1 MRVILLTMIVLPMA
15 AWAGELSNP
24 FFAMDTA
31 FMYGRDPKMPLEEK
45 LDDLKSLGYAGFNW
59 TNLPVPENVYK
70 AADERGL
77 KVFTTYVGMPLSKD
91 KLAVPGN
98 LEASC
103 EALGKHG
110 TMIWIHIGCEKGVKK
125 SDEAGDEI
133 AVPALQG
140 AADIA
145 AKHNVKLA
153 LYPHAGCWVESIDD
167 CIRLSKKVNRPNFG
181 LSFNLCHVLKVSGD
195 AKVLD
200 LLTAA
205 QPHLFVLQISGAD
218 SGSQA
223 AGWDKL
229 IQPVGRGTYDLQPLI
244 KLAVKNGFTGPIGFQ
259 GYGIKG
265 ERKAILTETMEGWKK
280 LKAAQ

>member
-1 MRVILLTMIVLPMA
+1 VMAILLQVA
-15 AWAGELSNP
+15 AWGSDLSNP

-31 FMYGRDPKMPLEEK
+31 FMYGRDPKVSLEEK

-59 TNLPVPENVYK
+59 TNLPVPENVFK

-77 KVFTTYVGMPLSKD
+77 KVFTTYVGFPLSKD
-91 KLAVPGN
+91 KLAVPAN

-103 EALGKHG
+103 EALGRHG
-110 TMIWIHIGCEKGVKK
+110 TMIWVHIPCAGKDVKR
-125 SDEAGDEI
+125 SDEAADEI
-133 AVPALQG
+133 AVPALQS

-153 LYPHAGCWVESIDD
+153 LYPHAGLWAESIDD

-200 LLTAA
+200 LLAAA

-218 SGSQA
+218 GGAQA
-223 AGWDKL
+223 AGWDRL
-229 IQPVGRGTYDLQPLI
+229 IQPVGRGTYDLLPLL
-244 KLAVKNGFTGPIGFQ
+244 KLALKNGYTGPIGFQ

-265 ERKAILTETMEGWKK
+265 ERKAILAETMEGWKK
-280 LKAAQ
+280 IKAAQ